1 MAADADRWRRCSSC
15 KAPIAFEATYWA
27 CNVST
32 CNRGRTALAFC
43 SVSCWDAHL
52 ALVPHRESW
61 AVERRAPSRAQWER
75 EQAAERGASGAVSA
89 AAPAPAAQTAPPA
102 QAPSAPQAPASPGA
116 QAAPRRILPPP
127 APARPDPVPHDVLI
141 VTSKLK
147 AYVRARSGMNTSD
160 RCVEP
165 LSDAVRKLTDRAIEK
180 ARAEGRKTVLARDF
194 E

>member
-1 MAADADRWRRCSSC
+1 MTADADRWRRCSSC
-15 KAPIAFEATYWA
+15 KAPIAFDATYWA

-61 AVERRAPSRAQWER
+61 AVERQAPSRAQWER
-75 EQAAERGASGAVSA
+75 EQAAERGATGAAAATAPARAAQPAPPAQA
-89 AAPAPAAQTAPPA
+89 AAPAP
-102 QAPSAPQAPASPGA
+102 QAPAGPDA

-127 APARPDPVPHDVLI
+127 ARPDPVPQDVLI

-165 LSDAVRKLTDRAIEK
+165 LSDAVRRLTDRAIEK

>member
-1 MAADADRWRRCSSC
+1 MEAEGSRWRRCSSC
-15 KAPIAFEATYWA
+15 KTPLAFDAPYWA

-52 ALVPHRESW
+52 AVVPHRESW
-61 AVERRAPSRAQWER
+61 AVERRAPTRAQWER
-75 EQAAERGASGAVSA
+75 EQAAERAA
-89 AAPAPAAQTAPPA
+89 AAPAGAAAPTAPAAAAPT
-102 QAPSAPQAPASPGA
+102 
-116 QAAPRRILPPP
+116 APRRILPPP
-127 APARPDPVPHDVLI
+127 APARPDPGAREVLI

-165 LSDAVRKLTDRAIEK
+165 LSDAVRALADRAIAR
-180 ARAEGRKTVLARDF
+180 ARAEGRKTVLERDF
-194 E
+194 EEE